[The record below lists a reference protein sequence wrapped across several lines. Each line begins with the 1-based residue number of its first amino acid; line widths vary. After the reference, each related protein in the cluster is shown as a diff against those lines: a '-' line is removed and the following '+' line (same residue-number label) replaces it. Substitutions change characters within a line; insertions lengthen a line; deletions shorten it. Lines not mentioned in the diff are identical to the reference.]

1 MYYYQGNDFASEI
14 VFSIRRLTEPGK
26 EHVDNHFSPL
36 SEVQKEDFGK
46 MTDEIVSFLNRSSAM
61 IESND
66 YHRMDDLIA
75 ESVDLTAKL
84 TLLKKEE
91 LKRIQGQSG
100 STKVSMVYLNMVQE
114 AQNVVSFTAN
124 LLKVSRKFQKE

>member
-1 MYYYQGNDFASEI
+1 
-14 VFSIRRLTEPGK
+14 
-26 EHVDNHFSPL
+26 
-36 SEVQKEDFGK
+36 
-46 MTDEIVSFLNRSSAM
+46 M
-61 IESND
+61 IGFEE
-66 YHRMDDLIA
+66 LIA
-75 ESVDLTAKL
+75 ESITLMNQLTA
-84 TLLKKEE
+84 LKKGE

>member
-1 MYYYQGNDFASEI
+1 
-14 VFSIRRLTEPGK
+14 
-26 EHVDNHFSPL
+26 
-36 SEVQKEDFGK
+36 
-46 MTDEIVSFLNRSSAM
+46 MTDSIVSFLNRSSAM

-66 YHRMDDLIA
+66 YHRMDDLIN
-75 ESVDLTAKL
+75 ESVDLMAKL

>member
-1 MYYYQGNDFASEI
+1 M
-14 VFSIRRLTEPGK
+14 IRK
-26 EHVDNHFSPL
+26 
-36 SEVQKEDFGK
+36 
-46 MTDEIVSFLNRSSAM
+46 
-61 IESND
+61 ND
-66 YHRMDDLIA
+66 YIGFEELIA
-75 ESVDLTAKL
+75 EAITLVNQLTA
-84 TLLKKEE
+84 LKKGE